1 MTYST
6 VQPVTDRTVELLHDL
21 SYSVKNFFQI
31 YFVIARCGFLMP
43 VILYKYLF
51 ETWPPEMFQFEI
63 LSGLAA
69 LELLIFQDLTAEAL
83 LLP

>member
-1 MTYST
+1 LIYST
-6 VQPVTDRTVELLHDL
+6 VQPVTGHPAYVLHNL
-21 SYSVKNFFQI
+21 SYRVKNFFQI

-43 VILYKYLF
+43 VILFKYLF

-69 LELLIFQDLTAEAL
+69 LELLIFQDLPAEAL